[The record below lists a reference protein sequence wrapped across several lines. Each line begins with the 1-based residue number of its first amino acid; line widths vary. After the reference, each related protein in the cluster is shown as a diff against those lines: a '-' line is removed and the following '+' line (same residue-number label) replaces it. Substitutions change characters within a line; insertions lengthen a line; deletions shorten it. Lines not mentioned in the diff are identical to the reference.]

1 MLVAIMRPW
10 QSALQSHLRTIGSK
24 RVYIWLSLCK
34 WTATHILL
42 WSSNVALWEYEQH
55 RNTKCLFGLFIFYVT
70 SVAGLLWVWNDKLRP
85 QLLRFI
91 LLTLQGIQHKTSWN
105 DNKNKQY
112 IYYLYPYCYLGNRIS
127 LLQATRMVYS
137 FQCRWSFLKFTLK
150 QIS

>member
-1 MLVAIMRPW
+1 MCLS
-10 QSALQSHLRTIGSK
+10 QLCALGSRRRIYAPLAVK
-24 RVYIWLSLCK
+24 GCIYDCLFASEQLHTFCCF
-34 WTATHILL
+34 
-42 WSSNVALWEYEQH
+42 NVALWEYEQH
-55 RNTKCLFGLFIFYVT
+55 RNSKCLFGLFIFYVT

-112 IYYLYPYCYLGNRIS
+112 IYYLCPYCYLGNRIS